1 MDAEGLKSV
10 VFSRRSALKTGA
22 ATAFLLSQATL
33 LEQLAAPVAR
43 ADPAPTM
50 FPDIQFD
57 LGGFINPAFVVNDGA
72 GNVTLQF
79 APVYTVFLPAQLTR
93 TPTVGDQDV
102 LDRALNTIENSYPAS
117 PGGGRRLK

>member
-33 LEQLAAPVAR
+33 LEQLASPVAR

-50 FPDIQFD
+50 FPDI
-57 LGGFINPAFVVNDGA
+57 
-72 GNVTLQF
+72 
-79 APVYTVFLPAQLTR
+79 
-93 TPTVGDQDV
+93 
-102 LDRALNTIENSYPAS
+102 
-117 PGGGRRLK
+117 